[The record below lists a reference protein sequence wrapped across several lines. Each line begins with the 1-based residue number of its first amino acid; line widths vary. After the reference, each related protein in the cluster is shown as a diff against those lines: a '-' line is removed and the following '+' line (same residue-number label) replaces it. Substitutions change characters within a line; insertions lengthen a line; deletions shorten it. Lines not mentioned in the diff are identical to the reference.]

1 MPSIETCVLVERSIE
16 LLMEV
21 RIELQNRPEIS
32 WPYQLDDAIAL
43 LQRAKHSVPPDH
55 QLQKEALRMIGAGLA
70 AFPAIERLINLLHK
84 D

>member
-1 MPSIETCVLVERSIE
+1 MPSTETCVLVERSIE
-16 LLMEV
+16 LLIEV

-43 LQRAKHSVPPDH
+43 LQRAKHSIPPDH

-70 AFPAIERLINLLHK
+70 ALPAIERLISLLHK